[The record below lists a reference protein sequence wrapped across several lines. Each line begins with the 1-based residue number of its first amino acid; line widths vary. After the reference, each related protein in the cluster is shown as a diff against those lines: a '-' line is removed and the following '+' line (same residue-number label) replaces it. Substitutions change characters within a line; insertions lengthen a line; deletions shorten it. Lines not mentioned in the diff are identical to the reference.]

1 MHTHMTDIN
10 EASFII
16 MEKELETC
24 WPGFF
29 VLPLVINYMNVGI
42 TFHFLSLFGLPI
54 KDNRTKIKQ
63 ASLPAL
69 YFLINKKSMEE
80 SLVFSSILKESLPR
94 KQTVTK
100 IVNGRLE
107 IRLSLIGSQERTAF
121 RSDFILKM

>member
-1 MHTHMTDIN
+1 MLAWIPCSTTGN
-10 EASFII
+10 QLYER
-16 MEKELETC
+16 
-24 WPGFF
+24 GYY
-29 VLPLVINYMNVGI
+29 LP
-42 TFHFLSLFGLPI
+42 F
-54 KDNRTKIKQ
+54 
-63 ASLPAL
+63 L

-107 IRLSLIGSQERTAF
+107 IRLSLIGSPERTAF